1 MLWRVIVMMTKDEVL
16 KLKQG
21 GLRNSE
27 IAALLK
33 VSRQYV
39 SHICQ
44 MSQDAGTKARG
55 HLGDGLLTVGA
66 ASRLLG
72 VHEATIRRWS
82 DKGLIPS
89 FRIEVGRRDRRFRT
103 TDLIEL
109 TMTNGVADEEAQGKE
124 LVGATVTG
132 ST

>member
-1 MLWRVIVMMTKDEVL
+1 MTTKGEVL
-16 KLKQG
+16 KLKEA
-21 GLRNSE
+21 GLKNSE

-39 SHICQ
+39 SYIWRV
-44 MSQDAGTKARG
+44 SQDGARG
-55 HLGDGLLTVGA
+55 TPVDSGDRLLTVGD

-89 FRIEVGRRDRRFRT
+89 FRVDVGRRDRKFRIS
-103 TDLIEL
+103 DLTKL
-109 TMTNGVADEEAQGKE
+109 TVTNGVAATELQGE
-124 LVGATVTG
+124 
-132 ST
+132 